1 MRDSGLAEDMR
12 AQRVALVAW
21 SLPSDLGWIRAVP
34 TGIVQAREPEPG
46 TLAPAFLR
54 TLARMRAYVAA
65 TGLKTVLTPADV
77 DACIAGDAGI
87 VLASEGT
94 DFLEG
99 RLDTPVFAPHIEMNR
114 LICETFRI
122 GMIPAMIETRTK
134 NPWL

>member
-34 TGIVQAREPEPG
+34 TGIEQVREPEPG
-46 TLAPAFLR
+46 SLAPFFLR
-54 TLARMRAYVAA
+54 TLGRMRAYVAA
-65 TGLKTVLTPADV
+65 SGLKTVLTAADV

-99 RLDTPVFAPHIEMNR
+99 RIESLDAS
-114 LICETFRI
+114 
-122 GMIPAMIETRTK
+122 TRRGCATSSSCTTSATRSATSR
-134 NPWL
+134 PRRRSTAG